1 MTAAQLVKVGKAIK
15 GMDPEMVTRMRRD
28 GYTVG
33 AKAVAQY
40 VREVDPDQ
48 FVSVVDYLVEEG
60 FLPEGL
66 ERTCLEP
73 DPVSLDQEK
82 VADLVNM
89 TYGAFLAAQ
98 ATGDKELIA
107 VTEATWLL
115 ATSRRREARS

>member
-1 MTAAQLVKVGKAIK
+1 MTAAQLVKVGKTIK

-60 FLPEGL
+60 ELPEGL

-73 DPVSLDQEK
+73 EPVNLDQEK
-82 VADLVNM
+82 VAEVVNKA
-89 TYGAFLAAQ
+89 YAAYLAAREL
-98 ATGDKELIA
+98 GDPWL
-107 VTEATWLL
+107 TEATEAVWMA
-115 ATSRRREARS
+115 ATTRRRES

>member
-60 FLPEGL
+60 HLPEGL
-66 ERTCLEP
+66 ERTCLET

-82 VADLVNM
+82 VSELVNKA
-89 TYGAFLAAQ
+89 YAAYLAARDL
-98 ATGDKELIA
+98 GDQQLIDC
-107 VTEATWLL
+107 TEAVWMA
-115 ATSRRREARS
+115 ATRRRSA